1 MGHQR
6 RVFKQFIF
14 QVRMLNT
21 KQLETFAQTDC
32 SQIGLVVTSSRPV
45 MFELIDQAYVSKDPN
60 NMPEFFF
67 EI

>member
-1 MGHQR
+1 
-6 RVFKQFIF
+6 
-14 QVRMLNT
+14 MLNT